1 MPFQP
6 ADPGLVPVASAQ
18 TAGGVLVPEAARRRL
33 RLRVIGDSRLVVPLI
48 EGGGGVL
55 GVEAAPGGQLTVHYV
70 GDERFVAEVV
80 RHLVT
85 RGVGIVGVEPERNEL
100 ERIFLE
106 VTRGDLQ

>member
-1 MPFQP
+1 MKLPN
-6 ADPGLVPVASAQ
+6 
-18 TAGGVLVPEAARRRL
+18 TRRRL

-55 GVEAAPGGQLTVHYV
+55 GVESGPAGQLTVHYV

-80 RHLVT
+80 RHLVS